1 MKRTETF
8 ALAGLLAALPLAS
21 GCVAAI
27 SAANQAPASPAV
39 VATIPLADFGTDVK
53 LSPDGRLAYVAM
65 TDKVQVIDTG
75 SRAVARTITTGDMPY
90 RMAITRDGSTAYAV
104 DLMQRCLLQVDLAGG
119 RLARRIPVDEPQ
131 RPALRPDVALVG
143 DESQA
148 IVSISDE
155 AGDDEL
161 IVVDLKG
168 GTPNRTH
175 GIDFHPGPLATS
187 ADGGTLYVAGCHGFC
202 SDGTVHA
209 LSLPALAPLG
219 RTGLPTLPGDMVRT
233 GQGSSLWVTNG
244 LGAGITSVDPVAG
257 TSGPSIHTDAGSI
270 GVAVSPDRRRV
281 YVTNFDAGTLSVVD
295 PAAGRTLNTVPVG
308 RAPRAIA
315 LSADGGTAWVT
326 HSTPMLSVVDTR
338 LLEKP

>member
-1 MKRTETF
+1 MMRSSNVVRLGF
-8 ALAGLLAALPLAS
+8 LAALPLLA
-21 GCVAAI
+21 GCAAAM
-27 SAANQAPASPAV
+27 SAATQAPPSPAV
-39 VATIPLADFGTDVK
+39 VATIPLAGFGTDVK
-53 LSPDGRLAYVAM
+53 LSPDGRFAYVAM

-168 GTPNRTH
+168 GAPNRTH

-187 ADGGTLYVAGCHGFC
+187 ADGGTLYVAGCHGLC

-209 LSLPALAPLG
+209 LSLPSLAPLG
-219 RTGLPTLPGDMVRT
+219 RTGLPTLPGELARPADGGR
-233 GQGSSLWVTNG
+233 LWATDG
-244 LGAGITSVDPVAG
+244 RGAGVTPVDPVTG
-257 TSGPSIHTDAGSI
+257 SSGPSIHTDAGSL
-270 GVAVSPDRRRV
+270 GVAVAPGGRRV

-295 PAAGRTLNTVPVG
+295 PSAGRALRTVPIG
-308 RAPRAIA
+308 RAPRAVA
-315 LSADGGTAWVT
+315 LSPDGGTAWVT
-326 HSTPMLSVVDTR
+326 HSSPVLSVIDVRR
-338 LLEKP
+338 LEQP

>member
-1 MKRTETF
+1 MKRTETL
-8 ALAGLLAALPLAS
+8 ALAGLLAALPLVS

-27 SAANQAPASPAV
+27 SAANQAPPSPAV

-65 TDKVQVIDTG
+65 TDKIQVVDTTT
-75 SRAVARTITTGDMPY
+75 RTVARTIVTGDVPY
-90 RMAITRDGSTAYAV
+90 RMAITRDGSTAYAM
-104 DLMQRCLLQVDLAGG
+104 DLMQRALLQVDLVAGKLVR
-119 RLARRIPVDEPQ
+119 RLDVDEPQ
-131 RPALRPDVALVG
+131 RPALRPDVVLVS

-148 IVSISDE
+148 IVTISDNGG
-155 AGDDEL
+155 ADQL
-161 IVVDLKG
+161 TVVDLKG
-168 GTPNRTH
+168 NAPNKSH
-175 GIDFHPGPLATS
+175 GLDFHPGPLAKS

-209 LSLPALAPLG
+209 LSMSALAPLG
-219 RTGLPTLPGDMVRT
+219 RTGLPTLPGDIVRT
-233 GQGSSLWVTNG
+233 GTGSSLWVTNG

-308 RAPRAIA
+308 RSPRAIA

-326 HSTPMLSVVDTR
+326 HSTPLLSVIDTR